1 MPPFAVRASPSD
13 EKEYICR
20 MMKFQADTG
29 TAKAGRTGTLIRA
42 AAACIAAIFMSAIPE
57 MQAQSRREGKLTP
70 QQHQE
75 NLMEYMVEGAD
86 TVYVE
91 EFSGQ
96 SRLTAIAAEGA
107 ALAAESGQEPRASAG
122 LLYDGLPHW
131 EAGREYVKNELF
143 TYAGMVGY
151 ARQAHTSQAA
161 YTPFSAGTESL
172 YGVRP
177 VPDDYGIYPYAY
189 NMKSEVGMRVRSA
202 KDSAVYVAIQPA
214 DPLLYDPA
222 DVPALFEKEE
232 TEE

>member
-1 MPPFAVRASPSD
+1 MCLYRVILQGAQIALEDKLAFVRKQGNGFLVRCSEEDAQGIVVDDSTVYHLYGKPS
-13 EKEYICR
+13 
-20 MMKFQADTG
+20 
-29 TAKAGRTGTLIRA
+29 L
-42 AAACIAAIFMSAIPE
+42 P
-57 MQAQSRREGKLTP
+57 
-70 QQHQE
+70 
-75 NLMEYMVEGAD
+75 GAD
-86 TVYVE
+86 TVHVE
-91 EFSGQ
+91 EFSGR
-96 SRLTAIAAEGA
+96 SRLAAIAAEGA

-143 TYAGMVGY
+143 TYDGMVGY
-151 ARQAHTSQAA
+151 ARQAHTSQAV

-177 VPDDYGIYPYAY
+177 VPDDYGIYPYVY

-202 KDSAVYVAIQPA
+202 QDGAVYVAIQPA

-232 TEE
+232 TE

>member
-1 MPPFAVRASPSD
+1 MYRVILHGAQIALEDKLAFVR
-13 EKEYICR
+13 K
-20 MMKFQADTG
+20 QANGFVVRCSEEEAQGIVVGD
-29 TAKAGRTGTLIRA
+29 
-42 AAACIAAIFMSAIPE
+42 SAIYHLY
-57 MQAQSRREGKLTP
+57 GKPSLD
-70 QQHQE
+70 
-75 NLMEYMVEGAD
+75 GAE
-86 TVYVE
+86 TVYIE
-91 EFSGQ
+91 EFSGK
-96 SRLTAIAAEGA
+96 SRLVAIAAEGA

-143 TYAGMVGY
+143 THAGMVGY
-151 ARQAHTSQAA
+151 ARQAHTSQAV
-161 YTPFSAGTESL
+161 YTPFSTGTESL

-177 VPDDYGIYPYAY
+177 VPDDYGIYPYVY

-202 KDSAVYVAIQPA
+202 KDGAVYAAIQPA